1 MLDVLDEPARTLV
14 LVAAL
19 TGLGSAELKG
29 LRWEDFTGDELNVSR
44 NVWMGHITE
53 TKTLARNAPVP
64 VIDLVKEALEEQR
77 ARTGGVGFIFP
88 ARNGKPLRLENLLRR
103 DMRPAFDEAKIKWHG
118 WHAFRRGLATNLSG
132 LGVEDKTIQ
141 AILRHSNVS
150 TTRDYYI
157 RPVAAKSVAA
167 MRKMENAFTKSGARL
182 AKLA

>member
-1 MLDVLDEPARTLV
+1 MLAVLDEPARTIV

-29 LRWEDFTGDELNVSR
+29 LRWEDFTGDELIVSR

-64 VIDLVKEALEEQR
+64 VLAIVKKALEDHR
-77 ARTGGVGFIFP
+77 ARTSGEGFIFQ
-88 ARNGKPLRLENLLRR
+88 ARNGNPLRLENLLRR
-103 DMRPAFDEAKIKWHG
+103 DMRPAFDKAEIKWHG

-132 LGVEDKTIQ
+132 LGVQDKTIQ
-141 AILRHSNVS
+141 AILRHANVS
-150 TTRDYYI
+150 TTRDFYI
-157 RPVAAKSVAA
+157 RPVAAKSIAA
-167 MRKMENAFTKSGARL
+167 MRKMETAFTKSGARL